1 MKRCRTLGFC
11 LLLTATAYG
20 QSDTEPVPDLGSR
33 TSDGFLVKCYWVG
46 TFMMV
51 EKLEGQGVTDLFG
64 QALSPVCGKSTTT
77 ASIII
82 TEEVDNSGQRRA
94 VVRAGTWASKFTGLH
109 YWFKNGKRVAAGPGG
124 SGGGRIPTSG
134 EGAPSV
140 SITYGENTA
149 DIHLGWTESDALA
162 FDSKYL
168 PLKLVMGGSNP
179 LGIGPSGT
187 HRQHLEVD
195 TKEKTERRK
204 AHVMGMMAVEEPVQA
219 GRNTVIRQEWGD
231 AGSDWYAR
239 WIMTRVCEHG
249 QLKLVTPRGDPR
261 TAPRAPAADPCSSP
275 APATIDGQNEFTF
288 ACGSPGKL
296 VIDFKAS
303 ITPASA
309 INSVRDRVSF
319 TIDPI
324 AGSTLRWDASNPN
337 GKAKIENGFLVAKA
351 TFTGLPAKN
360 SDFGL
365 KTVQLLLDGKLC
377 EKTLVEIFFPKFG
390 INHPGVMVGD
400 PNWFYYW
407 QEGQVCGIAPK
418 DQFDGTKD
426 VRYIAY
432 SKPWDDSDVR
442 LCPPAA
448 MTNQGPITYSGV
460 GTWGSV
466 TGCGTGR
473 GIKKVAEV
481 LEHER
486 KHISIYQTYHP
497 RIQASPGVDGDKDH
511 VPNASEPTDAGV
523 RSNPADSDTFNV
535 AVTQNFPGYK
545 SYGDDEIRC
554 RTNERNLT
562 IPYYPK
568 KDWANPGC
576 QSKTK
581 YGPTR

>member
-1 MKRCRTLGFC
+1 MACARIEHSGDHDILTYVAVDEDHGPRLVTKVSQNGRDWSAGEPSEFPLPVWFSWSAQWEQAAPSIVFTKEGARLYYVDLLFAGKTEKPYPKRDRGPRCCLAHRILSEKMKRCRTLGFC
-11 LLLTATAYG
+11 LLLTATAHG

-109 YWFKNGKRVAAGPGG
+109 YWFKNGKRVGAGPGG

-231 AGSDWYAR
+231 AG
-239 WIMTRVCEHG
+239 
-249 QLKLVTPRGDPR
+249 Q
-261 TAPRAPAADPCSSP
+261 
-275 APATIDGQNEFTF
+275 
-288 ACGSPGKL
+288 
-296 VIDFKAS
+296 
-303 ITPASA
+303 
-309 INSVRDRVSF
+309 
-319 TIDPI
+319 
-324 AGSTLRWDASNPN
+324 
-337 GKAKIENGFLVAKA
+337 
-351 TFTGLPAKN
+351 
-360 SDFGL
+360 
-365 KTVQLLLDGKLC
+365 
-377 EKTLVEIFFPKFG
+377 
-390 INHPGVMVGD
+390 
-400 PNWFYYW
+400 
-407 QEGQVCGIAPK
+407 
-418 DQFDGTKD
+418 
-426 VRYIAY
+426 
-432 SKPWDDSDVR
+432 
-442 LCPPAA
+442 
-448 MTNQGPITYSGV
+448 
-460 GTWGSV
+460 
-466 TGCGTGR
+466 
-473 GIKKVAEV
+473 
-481 LEHER
+481 
-486 KHISIYQTYHP
+486 
-497 RIQASPGVDGDKDH
+497 
-511 VPNASEPTDAGV
+511 
-523 RSNPADSDTFNV
+523 
-535 AVTQNFPGYK
+535 
-545 SYGDDEIRC
+545 
-554 RTNERNLT
+554 
-562 IPYYPK
+562 
-568 KDWANPGC
+568 
-576 QSKTK
+576 
-581 YGPTR
+581 